1 MRLGCDGNGTA
12 HQRLESN
19 VLMKAKEM
27 KVGTKEGKKNRN
39 EGDSVILCEGVVMIE
54 MDVRNYLS

>member
-1 MRLGCDGNGTA
+1 M
-12 HQRLESN
+12 
-19 VLMKAKEM
+19 LMKAKEM